1 MKAWICITDPARFNE
16 TWHWIQLHA
25 PPSVVQYLTAY
36 WMRPDVVKMW
46 SAFYRT
52 GFDIFQANNTNMLVE
67 AWHHVLK
74 SMFLHGRRNR
84 RLDHLLHILVESV
97 IPHYALKHR
106 RQQLGFQGIDLEEQ
120 KRLQAIEKS

>member
-1 MKAWICITDPARFNE
+1 
-16 TWHWIQLHA
+16 A
-25 PPSVVQYLTAY
+25 PPSVVQYLTEY

-52 GFDIFQANNTNMLVE
+52 RFDIFQANNTNMLVE